1 PPDFSSLLVALE
13 AVRRETLAL
22 PNVDVALQ
30 LVAERARTF
39 TRATGAAIALFQG
52 SADEMICRASAGDAP
67 GIGSALQIGSGFS
80 GQCVRTGELL
90 RGDDS
95 ELQLFLDRERSR
107 ALCIRCMI
115 AIRLGPVN
123 LMLGLLEAF
132 SPT

>member
-1 PPDFSSLLVALE
+1 LPSKPLAERSTTLAGSFADQPDSPETPDFSSLLVALE

-39 TRATGAAIALFQG
+39 TRATGAAIALFHG

-80 GQCVRTGELL
+80 GQCVRTGK
-90 RGDDS
+90 
-95 ELQLFLDRERSR
+95 
-107 ALCIRCMI
+107 
-115 AIRLGPVN
+115 
-123 LMLGLLEAF
+123 
-132 SPT
+132 